1 MTLILM
7 LTELFDTAR
16 VEMSSLLKLQARTKD
31 RISSLPDVLV
41 CHILSLLATKYA
53 VRTTILSKR
62 WKNLWTSVPR
72 LDVSDERD
80 FRINVDGSDRFATF
94 VSRVLELHDSDF
106 HKFCLVMLYPHDS
119 TRIGD
124 WIFSAVRRNVVE
136 LDLYIYDDT
145 GEMTFQMPECVFTCK
160 TLIALKLNVWSCYA
174 TVDPPTFGCFPNLKF
189 LHAMVSD
196 PDEDSIEKLFS
207 CCLVIEDLTIDG
219 QIEYDTTDIVYS
231 FKVSTLELK
240 TLRIYLEGVD
250 ILVDV
255 YINAPKLEN
264 FELKEV
270 GLSNYYYLTGSANS
284 LVNASIAFRD
294 FKGEKLPYFSNR
306 PIALMDEVRN
316 VKYLSLSAH
325 FVEVSIPKLLLLYN
339 ILQSKDY
346 RMKEFIFF
354 SSIVSKLDK
363 LKE

>member
-1 MTLILM
+1 M

-16 VEMSSLLKLQARTKD
+16 VEMSSLLKPQTRIKD
-31 RISSLPDVLV
+31 RISALPDVLV

-72 LDVSDERD
+72 LDFSDERD

-94 VSRVLELHDSDF
+94 VSRVLELHDSDL
-106 HKFCLVMLYPHDS
+106 HKLCLVILHPHNS

-124 WIFSAVRRNVVE
+124 WICSAVRRNVVE
-136 LDLYIYDDT
+136 LDLHIYDDT

-160 TLIALKLNVWSCYA
+160 TLMALKLNVWSCYV
-174 TVDPPTFGCFPNLKF
+174 TVDPPTSGCFPNLKF
-189 LHAMVSD
+189 LHVTVYD

-207 CCLVIEDLTIDG
+207 CCPVLEDLTIDG

-240 TLRIYLEGVD
+240 TLRIYLKGVD
-250 ILVDV
+250 TLVDV

-264 FELKEV
+264 LELKEV
-270 GLSNYYYLTGSANS
+270 GLSNYYLTGSANS

-294 FKGEKLPYFSNR
+294 FKGEKLPYFSNHA
-306 PIALMDEVRN
+306 IALMDEVRN

-325 FVEVSIPKLLLLYN
+325 FVEVSIPKLLFLYN
-339 ILQSKDY
+339 ILQTKDY

-354 SSIVSKLDK
+354 LLFQSWIS
-363 LKE
+363 